1 MFGKS
6 VKRYLP
12 APEKVANNRWL
23 RWLGPKLTQPSL
35 WQANRRTIALGCA
48 IGVFMG
54 LLIPL
59 AQIPAAALLAVI
71 LRANLPMAMVSTL
84 VTNPFTFAPVYF
96 LAYKLGNLVLSLGE
110 SDLSDEAI
118 DQRLAAVTEGVDSL
132 SWFDHIGNVGAPLF
146 TGLFI
151 IATVTSVALY
161 FGISFLWR
169 LGVVFRQR
177 KRRKLRNGE
186 SA

>member
-12 APEKVANNRWL
+12 SPEKVSQNRWL
-23 RWLGPKLTQPSL
+23 RWLGPTLTQACL

-59 AQIPAAALLAVI
+59 AQIPFAALLAVI
-71 LRANLPMAMVSTL
+71 FRANLPMAMVSTL

-96 LAYKLGNLVLSLGE
+96 LAYKLGNFILTRGE
-110 SDLSDEAI
+110 STLSDEAI
-118 DQRLAAVTEGVDSL
+118 DQQLAVVTTDTTTL
-132 SWFDHIGNVGAPLF
+132 SWLEHISNIGAPLF
-146 TGLFI
+146 TGLAILASVMSVLVYF
-151 IATVTSVALY
+151 TVTM
-161 FGISFLWR
+161 LWR
-169 LGVVFRQR
+169 LGVLLKQR
-177 KRRKLRNGE
+177 KRRKNKV
-186 SA
+186 A

>member
-12 APEKVANNRWL
+12 SPEKVSQNRWL
-23 RWLGPKLTQPSL
+23 RWLGPTLTQACL

-59 AQIPAAALLAVI
+59 AQIPFAALLAVI
-71 LRANLPMAMVSTL
+71 FRANLPMAMASTL

-96 LAYKLGNLVLSLGE
+96 LAYKLGNFILTRGE
-110 SDLSDEAI
+110 STLSDEAI
-118 DQRLAAVTEGVDSL
+118 DEQLAAVTADATSL
-132 SWFDHIGNVGAPLF
+132 SWLEHIGNVGAPLF
-146 TGLFI
+146 TGLVI
-151 IATVTSVALY
+151 IASITSVVMY
-161 FGISFLWR
+161 FAISLLWR
-169 LGVVFRQR
+169 LGVLLRQR
-177 KRRKLRNGE
+177 KRRKNKVV
-186 SA
+186 